1 VLIAASCGGR
11 VIPQPAILRDF
22 QHESPAAGRSPV
34 CSKRMNVTTP
44 TNQPHPGSHSRPSG
58 TMHAEKVLVL
68 DFGSQYAQLIARR
81 VREQH
86 VYCEIVRHDLPLERI
101 RELAPAGLIL
111 SGGPASVYAEAA
123 PRCDPAIFTS
133 GIPTLGICYGMQL
146 ACEALGGTVGSAASR
161 EYGRALL
168 DVVASDPLFEGVA
181 HHSEVWMSHGDQVT
195 AVSEGFS
202 VLAKTATC
210 PLAAVRHATLPVYG
224 IQFHPEVTHTAHGS
238 TMLASFLRRVCGCGG
253 SWRLDDFAAA
263 AIERIRDQVGSDRVI
278 CGLSGGVDSAV
289 VAALLSRAIGDQLSC
304 ILVDNGLL
312 RKNEAETVI
321 EEFTNHFRTDL
332 HVVKGEARFL
342 EALAGITEPQE
353 KRRRIGKAFVDC
365 FADEASRIQ
374 GVRFLAQGTLY
385 PDVIESGASP
395 DGPAATIKLHHNVG
409 GLPDEL
415 DFELIEPL
423 RDLFKDEV
431 RQLGLQLGLPERIVW
446 RHPFPGPGLA
456 VRCLGEVTK
465 PRLETLREADAI
477 VLEEIE
483 KAGLTRKVSQAFAVL
498 LPVQSVGVMGD
509 SRTYDDV
516 LAVRAV
522 ETEDFMTADWSHLPY
537 EVLATI
543 SSRVIN
549 EVRGINRVV
558 YDISSKPPAT
568 IEWE

>member
-1 VLIAASCGGR
+1 MTNSSDHPLRAD
-11 VIPQPAILRDF
+11 AITA
-22 QHESPAAGRSPV
+22 Q
-34 CSKRMNVTTP
+34 
-44 TNQPHPGSHSRPSG
+44 
-58 TMHAEKVLVL
+58 KVLVL

-86 VYCEIVRHDLPLERI
+86 VYCEIVRHDLPIERI

-111 SGGPASVYAEAA
+111 SGGPASVYADSA
-123 PRCDPAIFTS
+123 PRCDPAIFQS
-133 GIPTLGICYGMQL
+133 GIPVLGICYGMQL
-146 ACEALGGTVGSAASR
+146 ACNALGGEVGSATSR
-161 EYGRALL
+161 EYGRAML
-168 DVVASDPLFEGVA
+168 DVIADDPLFAQVPA
-181 HHSEVWMSHGDQVT
+181 HSEVWMSHGDQVT
-195 AVSEGFS
+195 EVSADF
-202 VLAKTATC
+202 VTLAKTTTC
-210 PLAAVRHATLPVYG
+210 PLAAVKHTSLPVYG
-224 IQFHPEVTHTAHGS
+224 MQFHPEVTHSAHGG
-238 TMLASFLRRVCGCGG
+238 TMLSNFLRHACGCTG

-263 AIERIRDQVGSDRVI
+263 AIEKIRQQVGSGRVI

-312 RKNEAETVI
+312 RKNEAATVI

-332 HVVKGEARFL
+332 HVVKGEDRFL
-342 EALAGITEPQE
+342 EMLAGVTEPQE
-353 KRRRIGKAFVDC
+353 KRRRIGQAFVDC
-365 FADEASRIQ
+365 FTEEASRIQ

-385 PDVIESGASP
+385 PDVIESGASA

-409 GLPDEL
+409 GLPEKL
-415 DFELIEPL
+415 DFQLIEPL

-465 PRLETLREADAI
+465 PRLETIREADAI
-477 VLEEIE
+477 VLEEID
-483 KAGLTRKVSQAFAVL
+483 KAGLSRKVSQAFAVL

-509 SRTYDDV
+509 CRTYDDA

-537 EVLATI
+537 EVLASI